1 MTLQRLGC
9 VRAFP
14 FTTAPYPSR
23 EKGAFQSW
31 GRAGKAGRASCP
43 SQLAGQG
50 IPFPSL
56 DQQRALEACKR
67 GDSAKEN
74 ERGGRNTK
82 SAQLDRVNS
91 HPAKATESKAQ
102 VSCSLGAGGSSCRS
116 SCSEFWPWSQE
127 YNRKTVVLGV
137 FNLPFPERSGQI
149 GLAYAGVGGKA
160 ISAEEEEMPSCRQS
174 QALNE
179 LNYGRRSG

>member
-1 MTLQRLGC
+1 MCKGFPIYHSPISQQREGGFSELGAC
-9 VRAFP
+9 
-14 FTTAPYPSR
+14 R
-23 EKGAFQSW
+23 EAWQSFLPLSA
-31 GRAGKAGRASCP
+31 GRAGDPISISGSTKS
-43 SQLAGQG
+43 S
-50 IPFPSL
+50 
-56 DQQRALEACKR
+56 
-67 GDSAKEN
+67 
-74 ERGGRNTK
+74 GGRNTK

-91 HPAKATESKAQ
+91 HPAKATGSKAQ